1 MKLTD
6 ILTTAALVTALGFS
20 GHSQAQ
26 DEAGLT
32 VQRLSETVSVLIG
45 KGGNIGVFSGPD
57 GTFIIDDSFEGDG
70 EMISA
75 AVAAISDLP
84 ISYVL
89 NTHWHFDHSG
99 SNDYFGHNGS
109 IIIAHDN
116 VRKMLA
122 SGAYLSVVDAEIP
135 PAPPEALPVITFD
148 DSMSLHM
155 NGEEVRM
162 LHLTPGHTD
171 GDGIVWFKGSNIIHM
186 GDAFLSGIYPLIDVD
201 SGGSIDGSITA
212 AETVLAFINDETKLI
227 PGHGP
232 VSTRADLEAFRDM
245 CVALRDR
252 IAEMKGR
259 GMSLED
265 VLSTIDTADLDD
277 RWNTWGDAWKRQS
290 FKSVYWATPCL
301 SDLT

>member
-6 ILTTAALVTALGFS
+6 FLTTVTLVTSLGFS
-20 GHSQAQ
+20 GQAQAQ
-26 DEAGLT
+26 DEPGLT
-32 VQRLSETVSVLIG
+32 VQRLSETVSVLFG
-45 KGGNIGVFSGPD
+45 QGGNIGVFSGPD
-57 GTFIIDDSFEGDG
+57 GTFIIDDQYEGDG

-75 AVAAISDLP
+75 AVAGISELP
-84 ISYVL
+84 ITYVL
-89 NTHWHFDHSG
+89 NTHWHYDHAG

-122 SGAYLSVVDAEIP
+122 SGAYLSVTDVEVP

-148 DSMSLHM
+148 DSLSLHM
-155 NGEEVRM
+155 NGEEVYM
-162 LHLTPGHTD
+162 FHTTPGHTD
-171 GDGIVWFKGSNIIHM
+171 GDGIVWFRGSNIVHT
-186 GDAFLSGIYPLIDVD
+186 GDVFLSGIYPLIDVD
-201 SGGSIDGSITA
+201 SGGSIDGAITA
-212 AETVLAFINDETKLI
+212 AEMVLAFINDETQII

-232 VSTRADLEAFRDM
+232 VSTRADLAAFRDM

-265 VLSTIDTADLDD
+265 VLSANFTADLDD
-277 RWNTWGDAWKRQS
+277 RWNTYGDAWKRLS
-290 FKSVYWATPCL
+290 FRSVYWATP
-301 SDLT
+301 